1 MTTTTTIETLIL
13 RNLLYDKTYTVKI
26 LPYLKGDYFT
36 TTANKKL
43 FKIIKAFIDR
53 YNSSPNVDVLEVI
66 INESKID
73 ESTYNECI
81 ETLGTI
87 NEPDDSDRQWL
98 LDQTEQYCKDRAIYL
113 AIMESISILDDENS
127 KLTKEAIPKLLQDAL
142 SVSFD
147 PSIGHDYVDDA
158 ESRYDYYHQEVDRM
172 PFDIDYLNKV
182 TGNGIEKGTL
192 TILMAPTGVG
202 KTFVKCH
209 FASSFLMAG
218 KNVLYISLEMSEER
232 IAQRI
237 DANLLDVTIDK
248 IASLSKDKFTN
259 SVLDLKKKSSGNLI
273 IKQYPTSTAHAGHF
287 RTLLN
292 ELKFKRGIVPDV
304 VFFDYLNICI
314 SSRYNAATSNSYT
327 YIKSIAEEIRGLA
340 VEFNFAAISST
351 QVNRDG
357 YNNSDFDLT
366 NTSESI
372 GLPMTVDYM
381 FALIETDELKQMN
394 QIMFKQ
400 LKNRYGDISYMNKFV
415 VGADKAKMK
424 LYNLGDL
431 AQDDIVRPS
440 SSKSDFMSNK
450 PDFGRIQLS

>member
-1 MTTTTTIETLIL
+1 MTITTIETLIL
-13 RNLLYDKTYTVKI
+13 RNILYDKTYLIKI
-26 LPYLKGDYFT
+26 LPYLKKDYFT
-36 TTANKKL
+36 STANKKL
-43 FKIIKAFIDR
+43 FNIIKAFVDK
-53 YNSSPNVDVLEVI
+53 YNVSPNVDVLEVI

-73 ESTYNECI
+73 ESTYNECV
-81 ETLGTI
+81 ETLGLI
-87 NEPDDSDRQWL
+87 REPDDSDRQWL

-113 AIMESISILDDENS
+113 AIMESISILDGDDQ

-182 TGNGIEKGTL
+182 TGNGIEKGTI
-192 TILMAPTGVG
+192 TVLMAPTGVG

-218 KNVLYISLEMSEER
+218 KNVLYITLEMSEER

-304 VFFDYLNICI
+304 VIFDYLNICI

-394 QIMFKQ
+394 QILFKQ

-440 SSKSDFMSNK
+440 SSKSDFISNK